1 MGNGRAPEDRGCS
14 WSPAA
19 GYRDADPRPAGR
31 ELSGMTCLPVVGQ
44 TLEAPLEKQEQGQ
57 GL

>member
-1 MGNGRAPEDRGCS
+1 MGGHLKTGAVRGVQQQDMGMQIHC
-14 WSPAA
+14 
-19 GYRDADPRPAGR
+19 PAGR
-31 ELSGMTCLPVVGQ
+31 GLSGMTCLPVVGQ